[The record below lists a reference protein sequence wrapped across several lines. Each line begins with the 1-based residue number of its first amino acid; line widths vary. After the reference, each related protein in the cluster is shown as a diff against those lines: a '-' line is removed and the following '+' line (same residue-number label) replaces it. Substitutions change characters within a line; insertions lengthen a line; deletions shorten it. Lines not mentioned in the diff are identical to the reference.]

1 MDKNNNR
8 RSFRRHP
15 ANWKVAIVLLAPDG
29 QPIIQHTQTID
40 LSLGGAAIISEQGG
54 EMGAL
59 LTVLLGQPP
68 KRDQDRPK
76 VIKAHARVVSSRKAP
91 SGSGFHLGLSFVN
104 QPGDELGILAD
115 LIQEMESSPAIRQEE
130 VIEASASITTNSRL
144 ARLKELAQSKLLE
157 EKKDNRD
164 ESDNRISEALERAF
178 GYLKELTQQ
187 LNVVKPQFDRGYPLT
202 GVPDFARLKWSAG
215 NADFQKRQVAPNK
228 QLFERIT
235 LNYRLSGDKQIQV
248 TVDSP
253 KNERLK
259 QLLAENRIEYTVKD
273 ALNARGF
280 VERSTFMFSCEV
292 KASVM
297 LQANFESGHIQLRTI
312 NVGHFGVLEHQI
324 EPVAVTPEALEE
336 FAGFI
341 LGEEQQFGM
350 MLAKSTS

>member
-1 MDKNNNR
+1 M
-8 RSFRRHP
+8 
-15 ANWKVAIVLLAPDG
+15 
-29 QPIIQHTQTID
+29 
-40 LSLGGAAIISEQGG
+40 
-54 EMGAL
+54 
-59 LTVLLGQPP
+59 
-68 KRDQDRPK
+68 
-76 VIKAHARVVSSRKAP
+76 
-91 SGSGFHLGLSFVN
+91 
-104 QPGDELGILAD
+104 
-115 LIQEMESSPAIRQEE
+115 
-130 VIEASASITTNSRL
+130 
-144 ARLKELAQSKLLE
+144 LE

-178 GYLKELTQQ
+178 GYLKDLTQQ
-187 LNVVKPQFDRGYPLT
+187 LNVVKPQFDRGYPLI

-215 NADFQKRQVAPNK
+215 NADFQKRPVAPNK

-350 MLAKSTS
+350 MLAKSAS

>member
-1 MDKNNNR
+1 MDNNKNR

-29 QPIIQHTQTID
+29 KPIIQHTQTID
-40 LSLGGAAIISEQGG
+40 LSLGGAAIISEQGS

-104 QPGDELGILAD
+104 QPGDELPILAD
-115 LIQEMESSPAIRQEE
+115 LIREMEVSQPIRQEK
-130 VIEASASITTNSRL
+130 VIEASASITANSRL

-164 ESDNRISEALERAF
+164 ESDKRISEALEQAF

-187 LNVVKPQFDRGYPLT
+187 LNVVKPAFDKGYPLT
-202 GVPDFARLKWSAG
+202 GVPDFAGLKWFAG
-215 NADFQKRQVAPNK
+215 SVDFQKRQSAPGK
-228 QLFERIT
+228 QLFDRVT
-235 LNYRLSGDKQIQV
+235 LNYRLSGDKQILV

-253 KNERLK
+253 RNERLK
-259 QLLAENRIEYTVKD
+259 QLLAENRIEYTIKD

-280 VERSTFMFSCEV
+280 VESSTFMFSCEV
-292 KASVM
+292 KASVLM
-297 LQANFESGHIQLRTI
+297 QANFETGCIQLRTI
-312 NVGHFGVLEHQI
+312 NVGHFGVLEYQI
-324 EPVAVTPEALEE
+324 EHVVITPEALEE

-350 MLAKSTS
+350 MLAKSAS